1 MDKEVRDKE
10 ERRYDQPFCV
20 INSRGHFVGARFN
33 YLPRLLEEPDITDAP
48 HIEQNKEWSVREWD
62 IINQLRGEVKHIHK
76 DLHEL
81 QATRKKVD
89 YY

>member
-1 MDKEVRDKE
+1 
-10 ERRYDQPFCV
+10 
-20 INSRGHFVGARFN
+20 VGARFN

-48 HIEQNKEWSVREWD
+48 HIDKEWSVREWD

-81 QATRKKVD
+81 QAKRKKID

>member
-1 MDKEVRDKE
+1 MIEKI
-10 ERRYDQPFCV
+10 RYDQPFCV
-20 INSRGHFVGARFN
+20 IGSKGKFKGARFN

-48 HIEQNKEWSVREWD
+48 HIKQEWSIREWD

>member
-1 MDKEVRDKE
+1 MIEKI
-10 ERRYDQPFCV
+10 RYDQPFCV

-33 YLPRLLEEPDITDAP
+33 YLPRLLLEEPDITDAP
-48 HIEQNKEWSVREWD
+48 HINKEWSVREWD

-76 DLHEL
+76 ALHES
-81 QATRKKVD
+81 QNQKKKVG

>member
-1 MDKEVRDKE
+1 MIEKI
-10 ERRYDQPFCV
+10 RYDQPFCV
-20 INSRGHFVGARFN
+20 IGSKGKFKGARFN

-48 HIEQNKEWSVREWD
+48 HINKEWSIREWD

-81 QATRKKVD
+81 QAKRKKID

>member
-1 MDKEVRDKE
+1 M
-10 ERRYDQPFCV
+10 
-20 INSRGHFVGARFN
+20 GARFN

-48 HIEQNKEWSVREWD
+48 HINKEWSVREWD

-81 QATRKKVD
+81 QAKRKKVD

>member
-1 MDKEVRDKE
+1 MIEKI
-10 ERRYDQPFCV
+10 RYNQPFCV
-20 INSRGHFVGARFN
+20 IGSKGKFKGARFN

-48 HIEQNKEWSVREWD
+48 HIEQNKEWSVREWE

-76 DLHEL
+76 ALHES
-81 QATRKKVD
+81 QNQKKKVG

>member
-1 MDKEVRDKE
+1 MIEKI
-10 ERRYDQPFCV
+10 RYDQPFCV
-20 INSRGHFVGARFN
+20 IGSKGKFKGARFN

-48 HIEQNKEWSVREWD
+48 HIDKEWSVREWD

-81 QATRKKVD
+81 QAKRKKID

>member
-1 MDKEVRDKE
+1 M
-10 ERRYDQPFCV
+10 
-20 INSRGHFVGARFN
+20 GARFN
-33 YLPRLLEEPDITDAP
+33 YLPRLLLEEPDITDAP
-48 HIEQNKEWSVREWD
+48 HINKEWSVREWD

-81 QATRKKVD
+81 QAKRKKID

>member
-1 MDKEVRDKE
+1 M
-10 ERRYDQPFCV
+10 
-20 INSRGHFVGARFN
+20 GARFN

-48 HIEQNKEWSVREWD
+48 HIDKEWSVREWD

-81 QATRKKVD
+81 QAKRKKID

>member
-10 ERRYDQPFCV
+10 ERQPFCV
-20 INSRGHFVGARFN
+20 IGSKGKFKGARFN

-48 HIEQNKEWSVREWD
+48 HIKQNKEWSARQWE
-62 IINQLRGEVKHIHK
+62 IIDQLRGEMVHIHK
-76 DLHEL
+76 GLHEL

>member
-1 MDKEVRDKE
+1 MDKE

-20 INSRGHFVGARFN
+20 IGSKGKFKGARFN

-48 HIEQNKEWSVREWD
+48 HIEQNKEWSVRQWD
-62 IINQLRGEVKHIHK
+62 IINQLRGEVIHIHK
-76 DLHEL
+76 ALHES
-81 QATRKKVD
+81 QNQKKKVG